1 MGTAWIIDAGYAHSL
16 QRSAGRDFDYVKFK
30 KKLCDLAG
38 ETIRETYYLTTVPD
52 VPDPDLDAFHNWLQQ
67 AEPHGPKMRVQ
78 IYRLKNMNC
87 KCPHCGQEFRRLV
100 QRGVDVGIAT
110 MIFKLAAHY
119 DRIILLA
126 GDGDFADA
134 IEFIKDQRKEFWLIG
149 QHGTVAAELQSYADH
164 MLWLD
169 DALWKAVEKSRPA
182 SRRAAPAAPVARPP
196 APPPKPAPVHLP
208 EPARQA
214 PPPRPAAPQRQ
225 VQAPAPRPAPVPAQ
239 RQSEPQRQAPVQ
251 RPVPAPRPPAQPQRQ
266 APRQA
271 EPPRPAP
278 RPAPP
283 PAPRPAAPVPPRHQ
297 PSSPPT
303 TLSRP
308 QGLPPPPGG
317 RTSAP
322 PQRRRPP
329 AGGR

>member
-30 KKLCDLAG
+30 KKLCELAG
-38 ETIRETYYLTTVPD
+38 ETIRETYYLTTIPD
-52 VPDPDLDAFHNWLQQ
+52 SPDPDLDAFHNWLQQ

-110 MIFKLAAHY
+110 MILKLSAHY

-169 DALWKAVEKSRPA
+169 DALWKAVEKSRPPA
-182 SRRAAPAAPVARPP
+182 RRAAPATPPP
-196 APPPKPAPVHLP
+196 AAPPKPAAVRPP
-208 EPARQA
+208 ESPQPAPSPRQPA
-214 PPPRPAAPQRQ
+214 PS
-225 VQAPAPRPAPVPAQ
+225 PRPAPVQ
-239 RQSEPQRQAPVQ
+239 RQPVQSPRPAPVQ
-251 RPVPAPRPPAQPQRQ
+251 RQPPQLPPPQRQ
-266 APRQA
+266 
-271 EPPRPAP
+271 PAP
-278 RPAPP
+278 AQRPAPP
-283 PAPRPAAPVPPRHQ
+283 PQRQPGPASRPAAPAPHRPPQ
-297 PSSPPT
+297 SSPPV

-317 RTSAP
+317 PVRQP
-322 PQRRRPP
+322 PPPRRRPP
-329 AGGR
+329 AGNRG